1 MSSEP
6 IRVLIVDAE
15 TAREGHVKA
24 RVARLRSIELVGIVH
39 NRRAAEQRA
48 RETQPHVAVVDL
60 MLPGH
65 RSISI
70 IESLSEMQPEMRVLA
85 ISPGDPVHDR
95 IILALEA
102 GALGYITRDD
112 SDSEIEAGIQA
123 VHQDKLWLPPDTT
136 YEVLRE
142 TAPELGISAQD
153 RRNRL
158 TTIVLG
164 LLPAMGL
171 VAALTALL
179 WRKYWGH
186 VGVRVTDLGV
196 DPTTRGTD
204 MLVGFLSLLGVFG
217 PLLFVDRW
225 LQLIGEWI
233 ETQPGLTS
241 AIARARA
248 IHLGKLLLGRL
259 LFNRIVAWAALAT
272 AVLLF
277 GLLLARFADLILI
290 LFVGPAVGVALLAS
304 YLGLDDE
311 LPRMLQRGRM
321 SKPVLAML
329 VVLVVLFLVVLGG
342 EIWVRGP
349 DLRAD
354 GMHGLLAPQMLGLSA
369 RPMMLYDLDG
379 NHPPLGALY
388 LGGNADLY
396 VLYDPCEETVRLVPV
411 GSSRVEMVDEVDCEA
426 Q

>member
-1 MSSEP
+1 
-6 IRVLIVDAE
+6 
-15 TAREGHVKA
+15 
-24 RVARLRSIELVGIVH
+24 VGIVH

-48 RETQPHVAVVDL
+48 RETQPDVVVVDL
-60 MLPGH
+60 MLPGY

-70 IESLSEMQPEMRVLA
+70 IESLSEMQPETKVMAL
-85 ISPGDPVHDR
+85 SPGDPVHDR

-112 SDSEIEAGIQA
+112 SAAEIQAAVQA
-123 VHQDKLWLPPDTT
+123 VHEGKLWLPPETT

-142 TAPELGISAQD
+142 TAPELGISAED

-171 VAALTALL
+171 IAALTALL

-204 MLVGFLSLLGVFG
+204 VLVGLLSVLGVFG

-233 ETQPGLTS
+233 ETQPGLVS
-241 AIARARA
+241 AIDRARA
-248 IHLGKLLLGRL
+248 IHLGKLPLGRL

-277 GLLLARFADLILI
+277 GLFLARFADLILI

-304 YLGLDDE
+304 YLGMDDD
-311 LPRMLQRGRM
+311 LPRVLQRGRM
-321 SKPVLAML
+321 SKPVIAML
-329 VVLVVLFLVVLGG
+329 VVLVILFLVVLGG
-342 EIWVRGP
+342 EIWVKGP

-396 VLYDPCEETVRLVPV
+396 VLYDPCRETVRLVPV